1 MLEIIGVQAVTLL
14 PGRLPGH
21 SASLQGEPQR
31 LPEGKSPQPLSAQ
44 SVVSED
50 QVVLSGATTLPA
62 SPLPLKP
69 NEPADTRLRLS
80 DPIPRRR
87 PVRRKPTGDRQSPP
101 EEESPE
107 ESPVGGR
114 VDLQL

>member
-1 MLEIIGVQAVTLL
+1 MLEIIGVQAATLL

-21 SASLQGEPQR
+21 STGLQGEPHR
-31 LPEGKSPQPLSAQ
+31 LPEGESPQPLSAQ
-44 SVVSED
+44 SIVSED
-50 QVVLSGATTLPA
+50 QVVLSGAAALPV

-87 PVRRKPTGDRQSPP
+87 PMRRKPSPAGQNPP
-101 EEESPE
+101 EESSE